1 MCLACEGVV
10 WHRDAQSPAPSYK
23 FTDGIDESPGFRIPN
38 WTGQSLGHRVLPGQS
53 DVAPDDL
60 TPQDPVNDVS
70 GIVIDVTASSSLA
83 ALPMEW
89 RGESFRQPNPTTV
102 YPSPAAK
109 GGGTESYE
117 RENLSLG
124 ELKDIQAAR
133 DFVVG
138 NARKNIEEGFVD
150 TLQAPDAK
158 QIEACIKPSWKDHEG
173 LPQPRMDP
181 VHAHT
186 SNANIRIADDTS
198 PLPMTTHR
206 PVRGQQS
213 HLQKTSTVHIILRVE
228 RFPLL
233 HGFPSV
239 SHLSNGFDEAI
250 HLEEQTENTR

>member
-138 NARKNIEEGFVD
+138 NARKNIEEGCWNCGRRGHHD
-150 TLQAPDAK
+150 TNCKETYHGWRLEK
-158 QIEACIKPSWKDHEG
+158 EI
-173 LPQPRMDP
+173 
-181 VHAHT
+181 
-186 SNANIRIADDTS
+186 DD
-198 PLPMTTHR
+198 L
-206 PVRGQQS
+206 
-213 HLQKTSTVHIILRVE
+213 E
-228 RFPLL
+228 RKR
-233 HGFPSV
+233 
-239 SHLSNGFDEAI
+239 DEDI
-250 HLEEQTENTR
+250 GK